1 MLARLFRSL
10 PTVMVFLLLLLPGLT
25 PAEPAP
31 QPGARDKCPVC
42 GMFVAKYPDWT
53 AVLTLKDG
61 KTEFFDG
68 VKDMLRYYHSL
79 TRSAP
84 KLRQEDI
91 RGMRVKDYYS
101 LDSVDATSAWYV
113 IGSDVL
119 GPMGKEVVPFAKEAN
134 ARSFFADHRG
144 IRILRFSGMTPEV
157 IKGLE

>member
-1 MLARLFRSL
+1 MVARLFRIM
-10 PTVMVFLLLLLPGLT
+10 PAVMVCLLLLLPGLT
-25 PAEPAP
+25 PAETAP

-42 GMFVAKYPDWT
+42 GMFVAKFPDWT

-79 TRSAP
+79 TRYAP
-84 KLRQEDI
+84 KLKQEDI
-91 RGMRVKDYYS
+91 RGMRVKDYYT
-101 LDSVDATSAWYV
+101 LDSVNATDAWYV

-119 GPMGKEVVPFAKEAN
+119 GPMGKEAIPFAKEAN

-144 IRILRFSGMTPEV
+144 ARILRFSGMTPEV
-157 IKGLE
+157 IKRLE